1 MALYEH
7 IFLARQDVTAQQ
19 VETMTEQFKGIIEA
33 NGGKY
38 LSRGGDLKVLE
49 GNWDLHRIV
58 TLEFP
63 DRAAFER
70 WYHGAEYQALKVIR
84 DRTVRTNAFTFGGF
98 EA

>member
-1 MALYEH
+1 MAYYA
-7 IFLARQDVTAQQ
+7 IFD
-19 VETMTEQFKGIIEA
+19 TEIVDPEGYKEYQAKVGFGIEA

-63 DRAAFER
+63 DKAAFER
-70 WYHGAEYQALKVIR
+70 WYQGAEYQALKVIR